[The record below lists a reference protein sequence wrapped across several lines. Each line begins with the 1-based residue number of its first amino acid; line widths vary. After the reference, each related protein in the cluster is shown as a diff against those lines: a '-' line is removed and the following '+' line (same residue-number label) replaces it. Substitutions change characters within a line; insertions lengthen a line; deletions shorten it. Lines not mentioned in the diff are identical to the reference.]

1 MKHKQKKTREVSSAS
16 LLEYLFPIIPL
27 LALVPN
33 LYIIPDL
40 NYQGLGN
47 QELTIAATTAIIPA
61 IGIYLILKRRG
72 ATLSL
77 DRTVLLL
84 AVTIGAFISWQAI
97 SLLWTP
103 EWAEGVRVITIWL
116 CFGVIVITGAIVL
129 SSRAAEWLYVSLTL
143 IILILATSQFLEYW
157 MYQGVMLGVFFN
169 HGITAEILAT
179 LLPLQLLIFLTS
191 ERRGLLILSA
201 VALCAGGVAMLLTLR
216 RGATAGLFLAGICIL
231 VSIATRLI
239 RPGDRR
245 RLIVVMA
252 AIAIALAAVVVFK
265 REQIVNRVQGAL
277 SVQIAAGGTSREYG
291 LSSRMTKWLTT
302 LEAIKHNP
310 VVGVGAGGFTAVYA
324 EYRRYF
330 VTNPSYAKF
339 SAASE
344 VEDYDEMRN
353 PYAHSEYLQ
362 ILAELGIV
370 GFVLFCAIWWVIATV
385 LWRSRNTS
393 EAVWTLGCLYGL
405 VAFAVSSGV
414 SGFSFRVSAPALISA
429 CLAAL
434 GLAKARSAASEPIT
448 FSIPRIPALAGLGV
462 LIAVALLLAGR
473 ANAVLAS
480 QKAQSQI
487 DFRFNPQNASQN
499 EAFLRRYN
507 QVLSLD
513 PSNSGA
519 HLGRALLL
527 YQMKRSDEAL
537 ADAQFAYRHS
547 YGRPFTPLLMA
558 FIYEQ
563 KHDLNSATEILAE
576 SLESFPK
583 SLPLRATYA
592 EMLSMQGKHEM
603 AEIQRKQVLERD
615 AILGKSWLIALRMKE
630 PLGKEEAQRQ
640 GVPDPGTLEPALVRS
655 LILARAYH
663 YLN

>member
-1 MKHKQKKTREVSSAS
+1 MKQKQKKTREVSSAS
-16 LLEYLFPIIPL
+16 LLEYLFPVIPF

-40 NYQGLGN
+40 NYQGLAN
-47 QELTIAATTAIIPA
+47 QELTIAVTAAIIPA
-61 IGIYLILKRRG
+61 ICIFLILKRRG
-72 ATLSL
+72 ATLSI
-77 DRTVLLL
+77 DRTVLWL
-84 AVTIGAFISWQAI
+84 AVTITAFISWQAI

-116 CFGVIVITGAIVL
+116 SFGVIVTTGAIVL
-129 SSRAAEWLYVSLTL
+129 TSKSAEWLYVSLTI
-143 IILILATSQFLEYW
+143 IILILAASQFLEYW
-157 MYQGVMLGVFFN
+157 MYEGVMFGVFFN
-169 HGITAEILAT
+169 HGITAEIVAT
-179 LLPLQLLIFLTS
+179 LLPLQLLVFLTS
-191 ERRGLLILSA
+191 ERRGHFILSA
-201 VALCAGGVAMLLTLR
+201 LALCAGGAAMLLTLR
-216 RGATAGLFLAGICIL
+216 RGATTGLLLAGICIL
-231 VSIATRLI
+231 VSMAVGLI
-239 RPGDRR
+239 KPGDRR
-245 RLIVVMA
+245 RLIVVAA
-252 AIAIALAAVVVFK
+252 AIAIALAALVVFK
-265 REQIVNRVQGAL
+265 REQIVSRVQGAL
-277 SVQIAAGGTSREYG
+277 NVQVAAGGASREYG

-310 VVGVGAGGFTAVYA
+310 VFGVGAGGFTAVYA
-324 EYRRYF
+324 TYRRNF
-330 VTNPSYAKF
+330 VTNPAYAKF

-353 PYAHSEYLQ
+353 PHAHSEYLQ
-362 ILAELGIV
+362 IWAELGIV
-370 GFVLFCAIWWVIATV
+370 GFVLFCAIWWVIASG

-393 EAVWTLGCLYGL
+393 ERVWTLGCLYGL
-405 VAFAVSSGV
+405 LAFAVSSGV
-414 SGFSFRVSAPALISA
+414 SGFSFRVSAPAIISA
-429 CLAAL
+429 CVAAI
-434 GLAKARSAASEPIT
+434 GLAKARSTASERVA
-448 FSIPRIPALAGLGV
+448 FSIPGIPAVAGLGV

-473 ANAVLAS
+473 ANSVLAS

-499 EAFLRRYN
+499 EVLLRRYN

-513 PSNSGA
+513 PVNSGG

-537 ADAQFAYRHS
+537 ADVQFAYKHS

-558 FIYEQ
+558 FVYEQ
-563 KHDLNSATEILAE
+563 KHDLNSATAILAE

-592 EMLSMQGKHEM
+592 EMLAMQGKHEM
-603 AEIQRKQVLERD
+603 AEAQRNQVLGRD
-615 AILGKSWLIALRMKE
+615 ASLGKSWLIALRMKE
-630 PLGKEEAQRQ
+630 PLGKETAQRQ
-640 GVPDPGTLEPALVRS
+640 GVPDPGTIEPALVRS